1 MDLRRARLWGITLD
15 RQSRQGPDVAAPGS
29 GTASSFGIPGYT
41 FLWLTGWLWH
51 VARWMAV
58 LATTYRVNEQ
68 TGDPLLVQL
77 VGAAFMAPM
86 FLGGA
91 LAGTLTDRLDR
102 HRTVMTSLAVLVPAA
117 GLMGLAVS
125 ADAAPTAVSYGFI
138 FCVGIGNVLDM
149 TSRRSIAFGLVGAG
163 LLTNAA
169 AYETLALHAGS
180 MVGSLSGGAVL
191 AGFGAAAVY
200 FSVAAVYLVALGSFA
215 RAARIGRTS
224 AEPPNDRSGP
234 TDRSDVLERGD
245 HTSARADLAAAFGL
259 LIDHVVLR
267 QFLVTTVL
275 MNFFYYAFIPLVPA
289 FAEDLGVGPFLTGV
303 LASALG
309 MGTMTGAFVIA
320 RLQPTR
326 RGLIHIVGS
335 LGAMAMLI
343 VFANM
348 VWFPAAFVALFV
360 AGLFGSGFGTTQAA
374 LVVSLVDERLR
385 GRALGILSMAI
396 GALPFGMFTLGLLA
410 RRTNPQLA
418 LTVSVG
424 CGFLLLLSW
433 QAARPHLRALT

>member
-1 MDLRRARLWGITLD
+1 MADLRRARLWAIATD
-15 RQSRQGPDVAAPGS
+15 RQSRHRPKASDTGS
-29 GTASSFGIPGYT
+29 EPTPEPSSEPTPEPTSSFAVPGYT

-191 AGFGAAAVY
+191 AGLGAAAVY
-200 FSVAAVYLVALGSFA
+200 LSVGGVYLVALGLFA
-215 RAARIGRTS
+215 PAARIGR
-224 AEPPNDRSGP
+224 PPASRP
-234 TDRSDVLERGD
+234 VEA
-245 HTSARADLAAAFGL
+245 TSARADLAAAFGL
-259 LIDHVVLR
+259 LVDHVVLR

-320 RLQPTR
+320 RLQPPR

-343 VFANM
+343 VFANLS
-348 VWFPAAFVALFV
+348 WFPAAFAALFI

-374 LVVSLVDERLR
+374 LVVSLVEERR
-385 GRALGILSMAI
+385 QGRALGILSMAI
-396 GALPFGMFTLGLLA
+396 GALPFGMFSLGLLA
-410 RRTNPQLA
+410 RRTDPQLA
-418 LTVSVG
+418 LTISVG
-424 CGFLLLLSW
+424 CGFLLLLGW